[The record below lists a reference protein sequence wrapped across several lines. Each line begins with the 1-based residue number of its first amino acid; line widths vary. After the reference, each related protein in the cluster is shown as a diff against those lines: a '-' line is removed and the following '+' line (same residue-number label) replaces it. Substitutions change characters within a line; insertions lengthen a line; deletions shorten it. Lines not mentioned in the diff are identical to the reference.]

1 MILKDFT
8 KLFLISLSFTLVL
21 GISHKSFG
29 ADATLLQKQIEQVN
43 KEREALIA
51 EQEKLERELEIVNK
65 EAKTLGGAVNSL
77 DATRKKIQA
86 DINITQSKINSTN
99 LNIQSLENS
108 MTKKESQIVVHRK
121 AISDALQ
128 ALSEYSSRS
137 WAFDLLASASI
148 SDVWRD
154 RSQVEGLTGKLEEEI
169 DFLRET
175 KTILSKEKEA
185 KEKVVDEQARLK
197 AELGGQKSVVEEN
210 KKAKETLLAQTKN
223 KEAEYQKLLQ
233 DNIARQKQSESDL
246 FRLESE
252 LQIALDPSLIPKAK
266 HSVLSWPLDKIY
278 ITGVFGTTVGGLQLY
293 KQGFHNGVDFR
304 ASQGTK
310 VKAVLSGTVEGTGN
324 TDEQKGCY
332 SYGRWILIK
341 HNNGLT
347 SVYAHLS
354 ATVVKAGQTV
364 ATGQTIGYSGGQPG
378 VFGSGYSTG
387 PHLHLGLFA
396 SQGVEIRQFTTSIGC
411 KQVSVPISKGT
422 DAYLDPLAYLPA
434 L

>member
-1 MILKDFT
+1 
-8 KLFLISLSFTLVL
+8 
-21 GISHKSFG
+21 
-29 ADATLLQKQIEQVN
+29 
-43 KEREALIA
+43 
-51 EQEKLERELEIVNK
+51 
-65 EAKTLGGAVNSL
+65 
-77 DATRKKIQA
+77 
-86 DINITQSKINSTN
+86 
-99 LNIQSLENS
+99 
-108 MTKKESQIVVHRK
+108 
-121 AISDALQ
+121 
-128 ALSEYSSRS
+128 
-137 WAFDLLASASI
+137 
-148 SDVWRD
+148 
-154 RSQVEGLTGKLEEEI
+154 
-169 DFLRET
+169 
-175 KTILSKEKEA
+175 
-185 KEKVVDEQARLK
+185 
-197 AELGGQKSVVEEN
+197 EEN

>member
-1 MILKDFT
+1 MSLKNYS
-8 KLFLISLSFTLVL
+8 KLFLILLLLSSVLVL
-21 GISHKSFG
+21 PKPSFG
-29 ADATLLQKQIEQVN
+29 ADTTVLQKQIEQVN
-43 KEREALIA
+43 KERQALIA
-51 EQEKLERELEIVNK
+51 EQEKLERELEAVNK

-86 DINITQSKINSTN
+86 DINLTQSKINSAN

-108 MTKKESQIVVHRK
+108 MTKKESQIVVHRQ

-128 ALSEYSSRS
+128 AISEYGSRS
-137 WAFDLLASASI
+137 WWFDVLASSNL

-154 RSQVEGLTGKLEEEI
+154 RSQIEGLTGKLEEEI
-169 DFLRET
+169 GVLRET
-175 KTILSKEKEA
+175 RDILNKEKEA
-185 KEKVVDEQARLK
+185 KEKVINEQAKLK
-197 AELGGQKSVVEEN
+197 AELGGQKSIVEEN

-233 DNIARQKQSESDL
+233 ENIARQKQSESDL

-266 HSVLSWPLDKIY
+266 HSILSWPLDNIY

-332 SYGRWILIK
+332 SYGRWVLIK
-341 HNNGLT
+341 HDNGLT
-347 SVYAHLS
+347 SIYAHLS
-354 ATVVKAGQTV
+354 ASIVKAGQRV
-364 ATGQTIGYSGGQPG
+364 ETGQTIGYSGGQPG

-411 KQVSVPISKGT
+411 KQVYVPISKGT
-422 DAYLDPLAYLPA
+422 DAYLDPLAYLPT